1 MSIPT
6 SGPPAV
12 VTESVIM
19 RLYDEI
25 REMRN
30 EVTGMRSDIRD
41 LTTTMHTAMTQVGDH
56 EMRIREVE
64 RTVEPMKDHEARLR
78 SLEEAVAPIADHKTR
93 VPALE
98 KRVWMAAG
106 AVGLIVGGAS
116 AAATLLAAGH

>member
-1 MSIPT
+1 VSIPT
-6 SGPPAV
+6 GGPPAV

-64 RTVEPMKDHEARLR
+64 RTVEPMKDHEQRIASMEKKVWAAAGVV
-78 SLEEAVAPIADHKTR
+78 SLISAGSAVA
-93 VPALE
+93 
-98 KRVWMAAG
+98 G
-106 AVGLIVGGAS
+106 
-116 AAATLLAAGH
+116 TLLAMGR